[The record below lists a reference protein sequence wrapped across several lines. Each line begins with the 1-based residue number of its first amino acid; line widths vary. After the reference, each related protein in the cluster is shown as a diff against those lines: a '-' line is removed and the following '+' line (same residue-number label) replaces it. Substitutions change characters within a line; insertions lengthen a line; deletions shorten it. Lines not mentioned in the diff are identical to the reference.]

1 MAVKIVMF
9 DALYNGYFGERGVL
23 PIMAYQGRV
32 EKSVI
37 WFSKRAK
44 RCILCCEKVEE
55 TFWFC
60 DFSSFKDIALTAVKR
75 DERDKICQ

>member
-9 DALYNGYFGERGVL
+9 DPLYNGYFGAGGVL
-23 PIMAYQGRV
+23 PIMGCKGRV

-37 WFSKRAK
+37 WFCKRAK
-44 RCILCCEKVEE
+44 RRILRCEKVEE

-75 DERDKICQ
+75 DERL